1 MNGGLRLGSVK
12 GVEIVADASAAVLAL
27 LFGAAVFVDLLT
39 SDLVSS
45 NERAL
50 VLATIAGVL
59 VVVSVF
65 VHELAH
71 AVVGTLKGQK
81 VLGIRLFMF
90 GGYSVIEGRP
100 TPMTEF
106 QVALAGPA
114 ASVLLGL
121 VFWMFSLVVPGED
134 MAASAL
140 ALAFANVAIGLFNLF
155 PGFPLDGGRVLRGLI
170 AARGGDPIAATRL
183 VAMVGRYTGWV
194 IMVVGFGL
202 MVRTEPFGLFWIVAG
217 WFLATT
223 ALQTGRR
230 EELAQTFAGQT
241 ARTVMRPVETAVPG
255 WMDISTMVDLYSL
268 GPDLRSQPV
277 EVDGRVVG
285 VIGQDELDAT
295 APARWVSTAVK
306 RLMTRI
312 GPSDIV
318 DADEPLENLLI
329 RPAGGAGRIVVVDDG
344 TVVGIIE
351 PRDLGTK
358 MSYT

>member
-1 MNGGLRLGSVK
+1 MNGGLRLGSVR
-12 GVEIVADASAAVLAL
+12 GVEVVADASAAVLAI
-27 LFGAAVFVDLLT
+27 LFGGAVFVDLLT
-39 SDLVSS
+39 SDLVGS

-50 VLATIAGVL
+50 VLASIAGVL
-59 VVVSVF
+59 IVVSVF
-65 VHELAH
+65 AHEVAH
-71 AVVGTLKGQK
+71 AVVGALKGQK
-81 VLGIRLFMF
+81 VLGIRIFMF
-90 GGYSVIEGRP
+90 GGYSVIEGKP
-100 TPMTEF
+100 SPMTEF

-121 VFWMFSLVVPGED
+121 IFWMSSLVVASD
-134 MAASAL
+134 DIAAAAF

-183 VAMVGRYTGWV
+183 VAMVGRYTGWAV
-194 IMVVGFGL
+194 LIVGVAL
-202 MVRTEPFGLFWIVAG
+202 VARTEPAGLFWIVGG

-230 EELAQTFAGQT
+230 EELAQTFAGHT
-241 ARTVMRPVETAVPG
+241 ARSVMRPTDTAVPG

-277 EVDGRVVG
+277 EVDGKVVG
-285 VIGQDELDAT
+285 VIGQEELDSASPAKWVAT
-295 APARWVSTAVK
+295 AAS

-312 GPSDIV
+312 GPSDVV

-329 RPAGGAGRIVVVDDG
+329 RPAGGAGRIIVVEGG

-351 PRDLGTK
+351 PRDLGTR

>member
-1 MNGGLRLGSVK
+1 MNGGVRLGSVR
-12 GVEIVADASAAVLAL
+12 GVEVVADASAAVLAL

-39 SDLVSS
+39 SDFVGS

-50 VLATIAGVL
+50 ALATVAGIL
-59 VVVSVF
+59 IVVSVF
-65 VHELAH
+65 AHEVAH
-71 AVVGTLKGQK
+71 AVVGTIKGQK

-90 GGYSVIEGRP
+90 GGYSVIEGKP

-114 ASVLLGL
+114 SSVLLGL
-121 VFWMFSLVVPGED
+121 VFWLVAMVVPSED
-134 MAASAL
+134 IAAGAL

-170 AARGGDPIAATRL
+170 AARGGDPIAATHL

-194 IMVVGFGL
+194 VMVVGVGL
-202 MVRTEPFGLFWIVAG
+202 VARTEPAGLFWIVAG

-241 ARTVMRPVETAVPG
+241 ARTVMRRIESAVPG
-255 WMDISTMVDLYSL
+255 SMDISTMVDLYAL

-277 EVDGRVVG
+277 EVEGKVVG
-285 VIGQDELDAT
+285 VIGQDELDSAS
-295 APARWVSTAVK
+295 PARWVSTAVE
-306 RLMTRI
+306 RMMTRI
-312 GPSDIV
+312 GPSDV
-318 DADEPLENLLI
+318 VVADEPLENLLI
-329 RPAGGAGRIVVVDDG
+329 RPAGGAGRIVVVEDG
-344 TVVGIIE
+344 TVIGIIE
-351 PRDLGTK
+351 PRDLGSR
-358 MSYT
+358 MSYS